1 MHCADTSF
9 LCSLYR
15 QQSHSELAIV
25 TLEDIGAPI
34 VISPLLS
41 YEFRQAVRFQV
52 FLRSSDSRK
61 GYLETEAM
69 SMLAQ
74 FEIDLDSG
82 MVIEAGVNYAAV
94 TEEVERLSERYTMKR
109 GARSFDLLHIA
120 TALQWQATVFL
131 SFDALQREIAAL
143 EGLNVL
149 PAMA

>member
-15 QQSHSELAIV
+15 QQSHSEMAIV

-52 FLRSSDSRK
+52 FLRSSDAGK

-94 TEEVERLSERYTMKR
+94 TKEVERLSERYTMKR
-109 GARSFDLLHIA
+109 EARSFDLLHIA

>member
-25 TLEDIGAPI
+25 TLEDIGPPI
-34 VISPLLS
+34 VISPFLS
-41 YEFRQAVRFQV
+41 YEFRQAARFQV
-52 FLRSSDSRK
+52 FLRSTDASK

-69 SMLAQ
+69 AMFAQ
-74 FEIDLDSG
+74 LDLDLDSG
-82 MVIEAGVNYAAV
+82 VVVEAGVNYAEMAK
-94 TEEVERLSERYTMKR
+94 EVERLSERYTMKH

-120 TALQWQATVFL
+120 SALQWQASAFL
-131 SFDALQREIAAL
+131 SFDVLQREIASA

-149 PAMA
+149 PLMP

>member
-34 VISPLLS
+34 VISPLLA

-52 FLRSSDSRK
+52 FLRSRDANK

-69 SMLAQ
+69 AMLAQ
-74 FEIDLDSG
+74 FDLDLDSG
-82 MVIEAGVNYAAV
+82 VVVEAGVNYA
-94 TEEVERLSERYTMKR
+94 EMGREVERLSERYTMKR

-120 TALQWQATVFL
+120 AALQWQASVFL
-131 SFDALQREIAAL
+131 SFDLLQREIAAA

-149 PAMA
+149 PLML